1 MADPNART
9 NVARRRRTSGFTLF
23 ELIITI
29 AIVAILVGIALP
41 NYREFSIGMTVTDNN
56 NDLIGALQTARAEAS
71 NRGRPVAVIAN
82 GGDWSSGWQIVAGE
96 TQADGTI
103 APPESPG
110 STEAECNAYLDL
122 DGETPLCS
130 RFQDAL
136 PTDYTVL
143 GLATGGAGVQDD
155 RVVFGPTGSLVG
167 SATAF
172 DLSVCRPMEQA
183 DAAKSRWIHVDMAG
197 LVSSRRDA
205 TESPA
210 GSCT

>member
-1 MADPNART
+1 MADPLARAA
-9 NVARRRRTSGFTLF
+9 VAKRRRSSGFTLF
-23 ELIITI
+23 ELIITV

-41 NYREFSIGMTVTDNN
+41 NYREFSIGMTVSDNT
-56 NDLIGALQTARAEAS
+56 NDLVGALQAARADAS
-71 NRGRPVAVIAN
+71 TRGRPVAVIAN
-82 GGDWSSGWQIVAGE
+82 GGDWSNGWQVVAGE

-103 APPESPG
+103 EDPEPAG
-110 STEAECNAYLDL
+110 PTEADCRGYFDL
-122 DGETPLCS
+122 DGETSLCS
-130 RFQDAL
+130 RFENAL

-143 GLATGGAGVQDD
+143 GRATGGVGAGDD
-155 RVVFGPTGSLVG
+155 RVVFGPTGGLVNG
-167 SATAF
+167 VTAF
-172 DLSVCRPMEQA
+172 DLSVCRPMNQA